1 MRGFILCLLATL
13 AAAGETTVA
22 IPAIGIVRDCEGHSR
37 RLFGAHGAFLL
48 GPPEPAS
55 KTEQPPDAR
64 IDGRTLILLKRDGS
78 EERILL
84 PDSVAEPQHLAE
96 GWVAAPPF
104 LLKLTSGG
112 PKIYR
117 LPMKACGVRSTE
129 AGR

>member
-1 MRGFILCLLATL
+1 MRALILCLLATL

-22 IPAIGIVRDCEGHSR
+22 IPAIGIVRDCEGYSR
-37 RLFGAHGAFLL
+37 RLFGSHGAFLL

-55 KTEQPPDAR
+55 KTEQPADAR

-84 PDSVAEPQHLAE
+84 PDIAVEPQRLGE

-104 LLKLTSGG
+104 LVKLSADG

-117 LPMKACGVRSTE
+117 LPMKACGVRSTK
-129 AGR
+129 AGQ